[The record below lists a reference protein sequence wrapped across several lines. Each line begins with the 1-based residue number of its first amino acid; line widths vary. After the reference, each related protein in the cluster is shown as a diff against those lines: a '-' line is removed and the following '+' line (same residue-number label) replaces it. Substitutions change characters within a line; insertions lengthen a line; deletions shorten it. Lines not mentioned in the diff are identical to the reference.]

1 MIGVGADTYSHGWIG
16 RRNPGERSSA
26 ALASCRSGQSGGVVP
41 RCAARL
47 CLGIELSRVEGQ
59 GAEVLGIIS
68 GVVVALVILLI
79 AVPTLVLSLRAPETR
94 TRVCFALVGHS
105 LLVAASFWA
114 CSAVIKETLATRF
127 CSACSSWS
135 APRRRAT
142 THVSVDIAHAA
153 KRARSLVSN
162 GGCKPPRLSD

>member
-1 MIGVGADTYSHGWIG
+1 VIGVGADTYSHGWIG

-114 CSAVIKETLATRF
+114 CSAVIKERPSDPILLGLL
-127 CSACSSWS
+127 
-135 APRRRAT
+135 
-142 THVSVDIAHAA
+142 I
-153 KRARSLVSN
+153 LVSATATSN
-162 GGCKPPRLSD
+162 HTRKCRYRACGEEGAIACLKRGLQTTPAL